1 MNELVSVNDPLYDII
16 MKTDLAVKAVSL
28 TELDRKVVVIVVSS
42 LH

>member
-1 MNELVSVNDPLYDII
+1 MKELVSVNDPLYDM
-16 MKTDLAVKAVSL
+16 MKTDFAVKAVSL